1 MQINHRTDNNL
12 EMTRKINDFISHC
25 DILIQPHPEKKP
37 KKYFEVEFEY
47 IEDKTRITQKESEVC
62 YKTSREP
69 ENEPK
74 NRYPDVLATEKTRV
88 KLDKEPG
95 CTDYIN
101 ANFIKKYNGEPR
113 GYITTQGP
121 IDVTV
126 RDFWRMAW
134 QYNIH
139 VLVMLTKEVEN
150 GVPKSSRYWPID
162 RVNEKR
168 SFDNFEITLL
178 SKEKDRK
185 AGDDLVTRKFL
196 VKNSKD
202 ANNTR
207 EVIHFQ
213 YTGWPDHGL
222 AHSHHF
228 LHLMNLVDE
237 TVEKTGGGPICIH
250 CSAGIGRTGTF
261 CTIHMNIHKIRNCL
275 KNNEVPEVSVVKTV
289 LKLRKQRHGMVQ
301 TKEQYLFCNQIIRDE
316 YNRIT
321 REEKEKNEKE
331 KNEKNSNHSQPS
343 SEKPVQNAQPPVQN
357 QNPPHPSPHV
367 TPNTLA
373 TQVATSTSS
382 TTQEPGMP
390 YNKDGESANSTMDN
404 STSFTLF

>member
-1 MQINHRTDNNL
+1 L
-12 EMTRKINDFISHC
+12 EITRKISDFISHC
-25 DILIQPHPEKKP
+25 DILQQPHPEKKP

-47 IEDKTRITQKESEVC
+47 IEDKTRITQKESEIC

-69 ENEPK
+69 ENEMK

-88 KLDKEPG
+88 KLDKEPA

-101 ANFIKKYNGEPR
+101 ANFIKKYTGEQR

-121 IDVTV
+121 VDNTV
-126 RDFWRMAW
+126 RDFWRMVW

-150 GVPKSSRYWPID
+150 GVPKSSRYWPVD
-162 RVNEKR
+162 KVNEKR

-178 SKEKDRK
+178 SKSKDSK

-196 VKNSKD
+196 VRNSKD
-202 ANNTR
+202 GNNTR
-207 EVIHFQ
+207 EIIHFQ

-237 TVEKTGGGPICIH
+237 TVEKTGGPICIH

-261 CTIHMNIHKIRNCL
+261 CTIHMNIHKIRDCL
-275 KNNEVPEVSVVKTV
+275 KRNEVPEISVVKTV

-316 YNRIT
+316 YNRLIK
-321 REEKEKNEKE
+321 EDKEKGEKS
-331 KNEKNSNHSQPS
+331 EKNSHHSQPS
-343 SEKPVQNAQPPVQN
+343 QQQPVQHSQPI
-357 QNPPHPSPHV
+357 QNPSHSSHPYI
-367 TPNTLA
+367 PNTV
-373 TQVATSTSS
+373 TTSTPSTVPQEPAMPYDGLKEGGSS
-382 TTQEPGMP
+382 TMI
-390 YNKDGESANSTMDN
+390 NSTN
-404 STSFTLF
+404 LTLF

>member
-12 EMTRKINDFISHC
+12 EMTRKISDFISHC
-25 DILIQPHPEKKP
+25 DILQQPHPDKKP

-47 IEDKTRITQKESEVC
+47 IEDKTRITQKESEIC
-62 YKTSREP
+62 YKTSREL
-69 ENEPK
+69 ENEMK

-88 KLDKEPG
+88 KLDKESG

-101 ANFIKKYNGEPR
+101 ANFIKKYTGEER

-121 IDVTV
+121 VDTTV
-126 RDFWRMAW
+126 RDFWRMVW

-150 GVPKSSRYWPID
+150 GVPKSSRYWPVD
-162 RVNEKR
+162 KVNEKR
-168 SFDNFEITLL
+168 SFDNFEITLV
-178 SKEKDRK
+178 SKDKDRK

-196 VKNSKD
+196 VRNSKD
-202 ANNTR
+202 GNNTR
-207 EVIHFQ
+207 EIIHFQ

-228 LHLMNLVDE
+228 LHLMNLVDD

-261 CTIHMNIHKIRNCL
+261 CTIHMNIHKIRDCL
-275 KNNEVPEVSVVKTV
+275 KNGGVPEISVVKTV

-316 YNRIT
+316 YNRLSK
-321 REEKEKNEKE
+321 EEKEKNEKS
-331 KNEKNSNHSQPS
+331 EKNSNHSQPS
-343 SEKPVQNAQPPVQN
+343 SQQPVQHAQPVQNPSHQSH
-357 QNPPHPSPHV
+357 PHI
-367 TPNTLA
+367 PNTV
-373 TQVATSTSS
+373 TTSTPS
-382 TTQEPGMP
+382 TVPQEPAMP
-390 YNKDGESANSTMDN
+390 YDALKEGGGSNNSTMLN
-404 STSFTLF
+404 STNLTLF